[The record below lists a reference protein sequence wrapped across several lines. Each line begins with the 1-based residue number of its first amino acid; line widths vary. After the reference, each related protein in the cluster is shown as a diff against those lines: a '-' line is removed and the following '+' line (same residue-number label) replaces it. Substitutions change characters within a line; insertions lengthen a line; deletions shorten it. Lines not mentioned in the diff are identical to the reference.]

1 MKAPFIKSCLISLAL
16 AIPCAAAASDWPSRP
31 VRLLTPAQAGSSA
44 DAVARALAERL
55 TAKWKQ
61 PVVIE
66 NRSGAGGII
75 SAEAVAKSAP
85 DGYTLGWVITSHAIN
100 SSLHPKLPYD
110 SLRDF
115 AGVTLL
121 YQLKA
126 AIVVSPGTP
135 VSTVEELVHWA
146 KKRPGQVSY
155 TSAGTGTG
163 MHLLGELFKLRHG
176 LDMQH
181 VAYRGGQAALPDV
194 MAGRVPVMFDTLS
207 SALPQV
213 RAGKLKL
220 LAVVSD
226 DPIPG
231 EPDLPL
237 LGGLLPRDA
246 MVGWNGVV
254 VPAKTPRAIVA
265 RLNADVIEAVRSPGV
280 QELLARY
287 NVQTITNTP
296 EDFDDFIRRET
307 ARWGDVIKRAGI
319 NLETGS

>member
-1 MKAPFIKSCLISLAL
+1 MKNAFLRSSIVAFVLAL
-16 AIPCAAAASDWPSRP
+16 PCVAAASDWPARP
-31 VRLLTPAQAGSSA
+31 VRLVSPAQAGSSA
-44 DAVARALAERL
+44 DAIARALAEKL
-55 TAKWKQ
+55 AAKWKQ

-66 NRSGAGGII
+66 NRPGAGAII
-75 SAEAVAKSAP
+75 GTEAVAKSPP
-85 DGYTLGWVITSHAIN
+85 DGYTLGWIITSHAIN

-126 AIVVSPGTP
+126 AIVVSQDTP
-135 VSTVEELVHWA
+135 VSTVEELVLWA
-146 KKRPGQVSY
+146 RKRPGQVSY
-155 TSAGTGTG
+155 ASSGTGTG
-163 MHLLGELFKLRHG
+163 PHLLAELFKLRHG

-194 MAGRVPVMFDTLS
+194 VAGRVPVMFDTLS

-246 MVGWNGVV
+246 LVGWNGLV
-254 VPAKTPRAIVA
+254 VPAKTPRKIVA
-265 RLNADVIEAVRSPGV
+265 KLNVDVIEAVRSPEV
-280 QELLARY
+280 QQLLARY
-287 NVQTITNTP
+287 NVQTITTSP
-296 EDFDDFIRRET
+296 EDFDDFIRKES
-307 ARWGDVIKRAGI
+307 ARWGEVIKRARI
-319 NLETGS
+319 SLDRAN

>member
-1 MKAPFIKSCLISLAL
+1 MSNPFVNCCLVSLAL
-16 AIPCAAAASDWPSRP
+16 AFPSTAAASDWPARP
-31 VRLLTPAQAGSSA
+31 VRLVLPVQAGSSA
-44 DAVARALAERL
+44 DGVARALAEWL
-55 TAKWKQ
+55 SAKWKQ

-66 NRSGAGGII
+66 NRPGAGTII
-75 SAEAVAKSAP
+75 GTEAVAKAAP

-100 SSLHPKLPYD
+100 SSLHPKLSYD

-126 AIVVSPGTP
+126 VIVVSPGTP

-146 KKRPGQVSY
+146 RKQPGQVNYAS
-155 TSAGTGTG
+155 TGTGTG
-163 MHLLGELFKLRHG
+163 PHLLGELFKLRHG

-181 VAYRGGQAALPDV
+181 IAYRGGQQALLDV
-194 MAGRVPVMFDTLS
+194 VAGRVPVMFETLS
-207 SALPQV
+207 SALPQI
-213 RAGKLKL
+213 RAGRLKL

-246 MVGWNGVV
+246 MVGWNGIV
-254 VPAKTPRAIVA
+254 VPAKTPRQIVA
-265 RLNADVIEAVRSPGV
+265 KLNADLVEALRSPEI
-280 QELLARY
+280 QEILARY
-287 NVQTITNTP
+287 NVQTITTTP
-296 EDFDDFIRRET
+296 EGFDEFIRAET
-307 ARWGDVIKRAGI
+307 ARWGEVIKRAGI
-319 NLETGS
+319 TLEAAN